1 MAEYSIEV
9 HNLTKAFGSFV
20 AVRNV
25 TFSVARGEI
34 VGFLGANGAG
44 KSTTIRMLC
53 GLLSPTAGTASV
65 AGYDIVKEPEQIKE
79 RIGYMSQKFS
89 LYQDLTVEE
98 NIRFYGGIY
107 GLSSRSLSAKLPW
120 ALNLSGLGGKEHVLT
135 GELPVGWKQR
145 LALSCSLLHDPKIVF
160 LDEPTG
166 GVDPASRRK
175 FWELINDLAD
185 AGVTVLVTTHYLD
198 EAEYCHR
205 VLLLHAGELVA
216 SGSPE
221 ELKTKYIR
229 HPILEVE
236 CEQPGQALALLQ
248 AEDWVLASS
257 VFGAYLH
264 VQVEDEEKGRAK
276 ISALLQS
283 RELVLTRIDVI
294 RPRLENVF
302 IQLIEK
308 TERLAEGSV

>member
-9 HNLTKAFGSFV
+9 HDLTKAFGSFV

-89 LYQDLTVEE
+89 LYEDLTVEE

-107 GLSSRSLSAKLPW
+107 GLSSCSLSAKLPW

-283 RELVLTRIDVI
+283 RGLVLTRIDVI

>member
-9 HNLTKAFGSFV
+9 HSLTKAFGNFV
-20 AVRNV
+20 AVRNIN
-25 TFSVARGEI
+25 FNVARGEI

-53 GLLSPTAGTASV
+53 GLLSPTAGTACV
-65 AGYDIVKEPEQIKE
+65 AGYDVIREPERIKE
-79 RIGYMSQKFS
+79 SIGYMSQKFS
-89 LYQDLTVEE
+89 LYEDLTVEE

-107 GLSSRSLSAKLPW
+107 GLSGRSVSAKLRW
-120 ALNLSGLGGKEHVLT
+120 ALELCGLGGKERVLT

-145 LALSCSLLHDPKIVF
+145 LALSCALLHEPKIVF

-166 GVDPASRRK
+166 GVDPVSRRR
-175 FWELINDLAD
+175 FWELINDLAA

-205 VLLLHAGELVA
+205 VLLIHAGELIA

-221 ELKTKYIR
+221 ELKTKFIR

-236 CEQPGQALALLQ
+236 CEQTGEALALLQ
-248 AEDWVLASS
+248 AQDWVLASE

-264 VQVEDEEKGRAK
+264 VQVADEKEGRAK
-276 ISALLQS
+276 ISALLKS
-283 RELVLTRIDVI
+283 RGLVLKRIEAI
-294 RPRLENVF
+294 RPRLEHVF

-308 TERLAEGSV
+308 TERLAEASV

>member
-9 HNLTKAFGSFV
+9 RNLTKAFGNFV
-20 AVRNV
+20 AVRNIN
-25 TFSVARGEI
+25 FNVARGEI

-53 GLLSPTAGTASV
+53 GLLSPTAGTAIV
-65 AGYDIVKEPEQIKE
+65 AGYDVVREPERIKE

-89 LYQDLTVEE
+89 LYEDITVEE

-107 GLSSRSLSAKLPW
+107 GLSGRSLSARLRW
-120 ALNLSGLGGKEHVLT
+120 ALELNRLGGKERVLT

-145 LALSCSLLHDPKIVF
+145 LALSCALLHEPKIVF

-166 GVDPASRRK
+166 GVDPLSRRK
-175 FWELINDLAD
+175 FWELINDLAA

-205 VLLLHAGELVA
+205 ILLIHAGELVA
-216 SGSPE
+216 SGGPE
-221 ELKTKYIR
+221 ELKTTFVR

-236 CEQPGQALALLQ
+236 CEQTGEALAMLQ
-248 AEDWVLASS
+248 EEDWVLASE
-257 VFGAYLH
+257 VYGAYLH
-264 VQVEDEEKGRAK
+264 VQVADEEEGRAK
-276 ISALLQS
+276 ISRLLKG
-283 RELVLTRIDVI
+283 RGLVLKRIDTI
-294 RPRLENVF
+294 RPRLEHVF
-302 IQLIEK
+302 TQLIEK
-308 TERLAEGSV
+308 TERLERASG